1 MMQKEKCS
9 VIDACSEALA
19 VLSSDDVHSVRQDSS
34 LWPTKKFELM
44 MAQKIKD
51 LALEMWNKL
60 QTGLLNVGMRD
71 KKSEF
76 PLEIKN
82 EAGL

>member
-1 MMQKEKCS
+1 
-9 VIDACSEALA
+9 
-19 VLSSDDVHSVRQDSS
+19 
-34 LWPTKKFELM
+34 M
-44 MAQKIKD
+44 MAQKIKE